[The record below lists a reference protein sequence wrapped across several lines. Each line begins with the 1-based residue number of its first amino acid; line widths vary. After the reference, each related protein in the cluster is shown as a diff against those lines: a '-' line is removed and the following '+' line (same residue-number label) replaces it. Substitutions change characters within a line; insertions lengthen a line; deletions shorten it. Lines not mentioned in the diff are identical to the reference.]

1 MSLAS
6 TDPTALLEGTGVTMR
21 HAKIRSPDE
30 ARQAVVRLLKQAA
43 AAERRSVADDL
54 LEDRMRFWRAVWK
67 PDCISSWVTSSATWW
82 WVRSSVWRARGCSLS
97 EGTWS

>member
-43 AAERRSVADDL
+43 AAERRTAL
-54 LEDRMRFWRAVWK
+54 GR
-67 PDCISSWVTSSATWW
+67 
-82 WVRSSVWRARGCSLS
+82 
-97 EGTWS
+97 